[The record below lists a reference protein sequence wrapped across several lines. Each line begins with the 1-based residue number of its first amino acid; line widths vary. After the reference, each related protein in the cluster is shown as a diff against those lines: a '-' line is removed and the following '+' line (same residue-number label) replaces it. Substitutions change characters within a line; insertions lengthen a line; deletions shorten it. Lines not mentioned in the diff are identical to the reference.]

1 MIPGER
7 IERGGETMR
16 TLELAGVSV
25 PVIGQGTWRMGEV
38 ASQRRAEVAALRQGL
53 ELGLRLIDT
62 AEMYGEGGAELVVGE
77 AIAGLREQVFLVS
90 KLYPHN
96 ASRQGVAAAC
106 AGSLKRLR
114 TERIDLY
121 LLHWRGQYPLA
132 ETVEAFE
139 RLREQG
145 KIGSWG
151 VSNFD
156 LDDLQELHELGV
168 AGCATNQVL
177 YNPEA
182 RGVEFDLLPWQQGR
196 GMPLMAY
203 CPLGQGGRLLRQPA
217 LRRVAEAH
225 GVTPA
230 QVALAWL
237 LRQPGVIAIPKA
249 VDSAHLRLNAAA
261 ASLQLSVD
269 DLALIDATYPAPTR
283 KQSLQMV

>member
-1 MIPGER
+1 MG
-7 IERGGETMR
+7 

-25 PVIGQGTWRMGEV
+25 PVIGQGTWHMGEV
-38 ASQRRAEVAALRQGL
+38 ASQRRAEVAALREGI

-77 AIAGLREQVFLVS
+77 ALAGLREQVFLIS

-96 ASRQGVAAAC
+96 ASRQGVAQAC
-106 AGSLKRLR
+106 ARSLKRLR

-139 RLREQG
+139 RLREEG

-156 LDDLQELHELGV
+156 LDDLQELHGLGV

-182 RGVEFDLLPWQQGR
+182 RGIEFDLLPWQQR
-196 GMPLMAY
+196 QGMPLMAY
-203 CPLGQGGRLLRQPA
+203 CPLGQAGQLLRHPA
-217 LRRVAEAH
+217 LRQVAETH

-249 VDSAHLRLNAAA
+249 VDSAHLRSNAAA
-261 ASLQLSVD
+261 ASLQLSSA
-269 DLALIDATYPAPTR
+269 DLALIDAAYPAPTR
-283 KQSLQMV
+283 RSPLAMI